1 MKFLDPKDV
10 KTHTII
16 DVRVPDIF
24 ERGFIPKS
32 INIGLNGNF
41 DTRIQEILS
50 PQNEYLII
58 SDNNEEA
65 QKRLNDL
72 GYKNL
77 FFLQNG
83 YTTYSEAKLP
93 IDIIISITTEEF
105 ELDLNFNEEFV
116 LDVRNKEKFDEG
128 HVSGALN
135 IPIPELE
142 NNAHLIPKNK
152 PVYVYC
158 SGGYSSVIA
167 ASILRKNGHVLIK
180 NIYGGINKIKETKVP
195 IVK

>member
-1 MKFLDPKDV
+1 MKFIDPTDIK
-10 KTHTII
+10 KHTII

-24 ERGFIPKS
+24 ERGFIPGS

-41 DTRIQEILS
+41 DTRIQELLA
-50 PQNEYLII
+50 PQETYTIV
-58 SDNNEEA
+58 SDKNDEA
-65 QKRLNDL
+65 QQRLNAL

-83 YTTYSEAKLP
+83 YTTYTDAKLP

-105 ELDLNFNEEFV
+105 ELDLNFNDEFV
-116 LDVRNKEKFDEG
+116 LDVRNKEKYEDG

-135 IPIPELE
+135 IPIPDLE
-142 NNAHLIPKNK
+142 KNAHLIPKNK

-167 ASILRKNGHVLIK
+167 ASILRKNGHILIK